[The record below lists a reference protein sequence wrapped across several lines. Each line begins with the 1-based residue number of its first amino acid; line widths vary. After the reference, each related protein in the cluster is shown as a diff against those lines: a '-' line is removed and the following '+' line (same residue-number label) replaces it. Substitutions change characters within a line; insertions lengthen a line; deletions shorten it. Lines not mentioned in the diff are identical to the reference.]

1 MVFIIICFFTTIF
14 LVDYVC
20 LYVYQKQKENICNL
34 LHRMKTN
41 FLMHKLFDS
50 CCIWNSVSISDS
62 CCILNSDSISDI
74 DSSSDCSSNSSDS
87 DSDSYFNV
95 NMGRLLQLN
104 NEYEQIKKRGASEIE
119 LERLLCAISRIKNAI
134 NKIKYD

>member
-1 MVFIIICFFTTIF
+1 
-14 LVDYVC
+14 
-20 LYVYQKQKENICNL
+20 
-34 LHRMKTN
+34 MKTN

-74 DSSSDCSSNSSDS
+74 DSSSDCSSNSSDIDSIGNTISYSSDS

>member
-1 MVFIIICFFTTIF
+1 
-14 LVDYVC
+14 
-20 LYVYQKQKENICNL
+20 
-34 LHRMKTN
+34 MKTN